1 MAEKRDDVVALTE
14 PVVEPVADPVWNWM
28 LEPSGFVETVEGG
41 VRWRAVGSY
50 QVSDT
55 GVVRRV
61 APGPGTSPGKV
72 LKLTKARTR
81 LVVTL
86 TENNTPRPLR
96 MTELMA
102 HVWMGGVPDGFKVGF
117 VDGNPENVALANL
130 QFVPLRKPKPEPRP
144 RRATPPWNKRL
155 TDAAA
160 AEIRK
165 LYEIEQAERLTLK
178 KIGAKYGISESAVS
192 KIVRGHRYTG
202 G

>member
-1 MAEKRDDVVALTE
+1 MVEKRDDVVA
-14 PVVEPVADPVWNWM
+14 VVEPVADPVWNWM
-28 LEPSGFVETVEGG
+28 LEPSGFVETVDGG
-41 VRWRAVGSY
+41 VRWRAIGSY

-72 LKLTKARTR
+72 LTLGAPRGR

-86 TENNTPRPLR
+86 TENGVPRPMR

-117 VDGNPENVALANL
+117 VDGNPLNVAVTNL

-144 RRATPPWNKRL
+144 RRKSTTPPWNKRL

-165 LYEIEQAERLTLK
+165 LYEIEQAERMTLK
-178 KIGAKYGISESAVS
+178 KIAAKYGVSESLVS
-192 KIVRGHRYTG
+192 KIVRGHRFAG